1 MCMFSE
7 RTQVL
12 LTPAQRLRLEQLAK
26 ERRVSVGSLIR
37 EAVDSYTAV
46 RSRPARQALSD
57 LLELGAPVDDW
68 SVMKDEILRG
78 MTR

>member
-1 MCMFSE
+1 MFSE

-12 LTPAQRLRLEQLAK
+12 LTPAQRRRLEQLSI
-26 ERRVSVGSLIR
+26 EREVSVGSLIR
-37 EAVDSYTAV
+37 EAIDSYTSV
-46 RSRPARQALSD
+46 RSRPARQALAD

-78 MTR
+78 AGG